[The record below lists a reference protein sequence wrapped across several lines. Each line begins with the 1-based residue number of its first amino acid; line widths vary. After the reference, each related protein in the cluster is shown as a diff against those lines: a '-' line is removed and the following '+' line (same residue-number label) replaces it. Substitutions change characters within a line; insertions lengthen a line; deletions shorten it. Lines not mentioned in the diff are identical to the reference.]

1 MSPARGPRLED
12 SENDAFARGRLLS
25 RTHSAPTHHK
35 EENTPLTRAQS
46 SEKSEMG
53 WGENIK
59 GKEKEDEATAPT

>member
-12 SENDAFARGRLLS
+12 SENYAFARGRLLS
-25 RTHSAPTHHK
+25 RTHSAPTTTK
-35 EENTPLTRAQS
+35 RKIPLSPGHSLQRSQ
-46 SEKSEMG
+46 KWG